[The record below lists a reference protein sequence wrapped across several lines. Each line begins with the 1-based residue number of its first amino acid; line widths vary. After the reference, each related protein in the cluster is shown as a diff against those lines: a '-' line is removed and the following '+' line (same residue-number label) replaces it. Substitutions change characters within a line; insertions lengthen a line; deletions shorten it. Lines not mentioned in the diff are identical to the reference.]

1 MDKHESCQI
10 NEKQGGVRLS
20 GATRS
25 TLALP
30 SFLSPSLSV
39 ADRFA
44 FIALL
49 PPSPG
54 QREEGLGQQAIWQ
67 CSESIRGQVTV
78 EESAQ
83 DLI

>member
-30 SFLSPSLSV
+30 SFPPPCQSLIDSLLSPSSLLRLARGKRAWGSKQFGNAQRASV
-39 ADRFA
+39 AR
-44 FIALL
+44 
-49 PPSPG
+49 
-54 QREEGLGQQAIWQ
+54 
-67 CSESIRGQVTV
+67 
-78 EESAQ
+78 
-83 DLI
+83 